1 VNARLLALAVVLL
14 GGAAFA
20 DDDDEDEAT
29 LKERG
34 RNLYGS
40 TTVRVAGLVTY
51 QAGTNPSHQGAGA
64 FSRFG
69 FGASFE
75 GGFLG
80 LFTSLGTMQGIE
92 FRVALGYSLA
102 ERYVEPPETPRSG
115 GLLLRGEARWIF
127 APRFLRSNAWRVM
140 ALTGIGLEV
149 DGARWSDTWRA
160 FATLGL
166 RLQLFLS
173 KESSV
178 ALGWSWM
185 PGTANGSLLLRNHQA
200 ELLLAFGNV
209 HLGARGQLELVGSAA
224 GPGLTWQLGV
234 LGGYAF

>member
-1 VNARLLALAVVLL
+1 VKARLLLLVAVLL
-14 GGAAFA
+14 GGSSFA
-20 DDDDEDEAT
+20 DDDEDEAT

-40 TTVRVAGLVTY
+40 TRIRVAGLVTY
-51 QAGTNPSHQGAGA
+51 QAGTNPSHRGAGQ
-64 FSRFG
+64 FSRLG

-92 FRVALGYSLA
+92 FRAAVGYSLA
-102 ERYVEPPETPRSG
+102 ERYVDPPETPKSG
-115 GLLLRGEARWIF
+115 GLLVRAEARWIF
-127 APRFLRSNAWRVM
+127 SPRFLRHNSWRVM
-140 ALTGIGLEV
+140 ALTGIGLEA

-173 KESSV
+173 KESSI

-185 PGTANGSLLLRNHQA
+185 PGTANGGLLLRNHQA

-209 HLGARGQLELVGSAA
+209 HIGARGQLELAGTTV
-224 GPGLTWQLGV
+224 GPGLSWQLGV